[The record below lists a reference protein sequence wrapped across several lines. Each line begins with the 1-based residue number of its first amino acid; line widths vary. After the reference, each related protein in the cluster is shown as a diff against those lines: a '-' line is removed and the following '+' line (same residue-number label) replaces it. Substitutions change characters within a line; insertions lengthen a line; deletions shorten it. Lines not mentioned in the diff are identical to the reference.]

1 MRPRRGPDDRA
12 ASGDVIIYS
21 SWRGILSA
29 AGSPLLLVLLGGG
42 ALWSVGEVRVL
53 PLLLTLLGLALGLVA
68 AIDFPRRSH
77 FHRRGVTRVCLLRAQ
92 LLPWERIVAIE
103 RTAPSAAGRLRA
115 LRAGRAGGGA
125 LPRPSPAA
133 SGGLVARGNGRTR
146 WLLTDRVEG
155 ALEHDRL
162 RRLVKAVALETPI
175 RAQRPPDD
183 AAPSDLYRN
192 RS

>member
-1 MRPRRGPDDRA
+1 
-12 ASGDVIIYS
+12 VIIYS

-42 ALWSVGEVRVL
+42 ALWSAGEVRPL
-53 PLLLTLLGLALGLVA
+53 PLLLTILGLALGAIA

-77 FHRRGVTRVCLLRAQ
+77 FHRRGITRVCLLRAQ

-115 LRAGRAGGGA
+115 IRAGRTAGGGT
-125 LPRPSPAA
+125 PRPGPA

-162 RRLVKAVALETPI
+162 RRLVKAVAVETPM

-183 AAPSDLYRN
+183 AAPSDLYRT